1 MTSSLDQ
8 LKQYTTVVADT
19 GDFESMKK
27 YKPQDSTTN
36 PSLLYSAVQ
45 LPQYK
50 HLVADA
56 IQYGKSKG
64 KDLNEQTQIALD
76 KLAVNFGAEI
86 LKIVPGRVS
95 TELDARLSFDTKECI
110 RKARDIIA
118 LYKEVGIEKER
129 VLIKIASTW
138 EGIQAA
144 KELEKEGIHC
154 NLTLLFSL
162 GQAIACAEAGIT
174 LISPFVGRITDFY
187 KKRDNKSSYAPTEDP
202 GVISVK
208 QIFNYYKHHGY
219 KTIVMGASFRNKEQ
233 IIELA
238 GCDFLTIAPALLEE
252 LAQAN
257 VQLTRKLDPA
267 TTTLVDKIH
276 VDENTFRWL
285 LNEDEMATEKLA
297 EGIRKFAADLK
308 KLEAEVKTK
317 LQA

>member
-1 MTSSLDQ
+1 MANALDQ
-8 LKQYTTVVADT
+8 LKKYTTVVADT

-36 PSLLYSAVQ
+36 PSLLYTAVQ

-50 HLVADA
+50 HLVEEA

-64 KDLNEQTQIALD
+64 KSVDEQTQIAMD
-76 KLAVNFGAEI
+76 KMAVNFGTEI

-95 TELDARLSFDTKECI
+95 TELDARLSFDTQACI
-110 RKARDIIA
+110 RKARDVIA
-118 LYKEVGIEKER
+118 LYKEAGIDKER

-162 GQAIACAEAGIT
+162 CQAIACAESGVT

-187 KKRDNKSSYAPTEDP
+187 KKRDNKSSFPAPEDP
-202 GVISVK
+202 GVISVG
-208 QIFNYYKHHGY
+208 QIFSYYKQYGY

-252 LAQAN
+252 LSQAK
-257 VQLTRKLDPA
+257 VEVVRKLDPA
-267 TTTLVDKIH
+267 SISKVDKIN
-276 VDENTFRWL
+276 VDENTFRWM

-308 KLEAEVKTK
+308 KLESEIKTK
-317 LQA
+317 IQA